1 VIEIGVE
8 PAKARRPVVRGKALR
23 AYSLL
28 LAFLALR
35 AFGNLA
41 LAWGTKHLS
50 QGLSANPLSYGLAML
65 NPFVT
70 LAIAMLIL
78 ALLVRMALLSVADL
92 SFVLPMTAVGY
103 VIAAVFGKLFL
114 HEEVSVQRWLGVILI
129 FAGAALVGSTSQK
142 TTEEAGGTL

>member
-1 VIEIGVE
+1 VTEIAVE
-8 PAKARRPVVRGKALR
+8 PVKSRRPLVRGKALR

-41 LAWGTKHLS
+41 LAWGTKHLP
-50 QGLSANPLSYGLAML
+50 QQLSANPLSYGIAML

-70 LAIAMLIL
+70 LAITMLIL

-114 HEEVSVQRWLGVILI
+114 HEDVSVGRWLGVLLI
-129 FAGAALVGSTSQK
+129 FAGAVLVGSTSQK
-142 TTEEAGGTL
+142 TTEEMDGLK

>member
-1 VIEIGVE
+1 VTETAEGGVKS
-8 PAKARRPVVRGKALR
+8 PGPVVRGKAVR
-23 AYSLL
+23 AYTLL
-28 LAFLALR
+28 VAFLALR

-41 LAWGTKHLS
+41 LAWGTKHLP
-50 QGLSANPLSYGLAML
+50 QGLSTNPVSYGLAML

-114 HEEVSVQRWLGVILI
+114 HEEVSAQRWLGVLLI

-142 TTEEAGGTL
+142 TTEEVDGIL

>member
-1 VIEIGVE
+1 LNHRT
-8 PAKARRPVVRGKALR
+8 ARRGLALR
-23 AYSLL
+23 AYGLL

-41 LAWGTKHLS
+41 LAWGTKHLP
-50 QGLSANPLSYGLAML
+50 QGLSANPVSYGLALL
-65 NPFVT
+65 NPFVI

-103 VIAAVFGKLFL
+103 VIAAVLGKVFL
-114 HEEVSVQRWLGVILI
+114 HEDVSMPRWLGVLLI

-142 TTEEAGGTL
+142 TTQDTDGVL

>member
-1 VIEIGVE
+1 MNQ
-8 PAKARRPVVRGKALR
+8 PTRRPAVRGKALR
-23 AYSLL
+23 AYGLL

-41 LAWGTKHLS
+41 LAWGTKHLPH
-50 QGLSANPLSYGLAML
+50 GLSANPLSYGLAML

-70 LAIAMLIL
+70 LAIAMLIV

-114 HEEVSVQRWLGVILI
+114 HEDVSPQRWLGVLLI
-129 FAGAALVGSTSQK
+129 FAGVALVGSTSQK
-142 TTEEAGGTL
+142 TTEEMQGLL